1 MQLKKKEIH
10 AKNYEEFQKHVQKT
24 SSVTVTFNE
33 YWAVMRI
40 YSLYQPSI
48 VASLFG
54 PKVLVTF
61 IKQDESKS
69 QAL

>member
-1 MQLKKKEIH
+1 MLKT
-10 AKNYEEFQKHVQKT
+10 AL
-24 SSVTVTFNE
+24 VTVTFNE